1 MAQQIQSRRGT
12 AAQWTLA
19 NPTLAAGEIG
29 AETDT
34 NRFKIGNGSTAW
46 NSLGYSTGMQWKGT
60 WSSATAYVV
69 NDVVTLSNVV
79 YIAIQAGT
87 NQPPASSP
95 TYWIIMVTGSGNVI
109 GPGASVI
116 GNIATFSNTT
126 GTAIQDSGKAL
137 PAGTIVGTSD
147 SQTLTNKTIT
157 GLGSSSTVND
167 SSGVGYQIGY
177 RQMPQN
183 SQTSSTYTLALSDD
197 GKHIYANGTT
207 TSTITVPTNASVAF
221 PIGTVIN
228 IVNLN
233 SGNVTIST
241 TGITMYQANTSNTG
255 NRTLATKGV
264 CAMIKLA
271 TDTWIISGAGVS

>member
-12 AAQWTLA
+12 AAQWTTA

-79 YIAIQAGT
+79 YIAIQSGT

-95 TYWIIMVTGSGNVI
+95 TYWTIMVTGSGTVI
-109 GPGASVI
+109 GPGTSVV
-116 GNIATFSNTT
+116 GNIATFNNTT
-126 GTAIQDSGKAL
+126 GTSIQDSGKAL
-137 PAGTIVGTSD
+137 PSSALVGISD

-177 RQMPQN
+177 RQVPQN
-183 SQTSSTYTLALSDD
+183 SQTGLTYPIVLADD
-197 GKHIYANGTT
+197 GKHIYLTGQATAT
-207 TSTITVPTNASVAF
+207 ATIPTNASVGF
-221 PIGTVIN
+221 LVGTVITF
-228 IVNLN
+228 VNGN
-233 SGNVTIST
+233 SGNLTINGPT
-241 TGITMYQANTSNTG
+241 NGLQLANGTLASS
-255 NRTLATKGV
+255 RTVATKGV
-264 CAMIKLA
+264 ATLLKVA
-271 TDTWIISGAGVS
+271 TDLWYVSGSGVT